1 MDLSKLTIGSKM
13 ILGLGGLLLIDSF
26 LHWQEVSFGPV
37 SAGVSMWHGWGIL
50 VGLLLLAILAW
61 KAAQIAGITIALG
74 PLSPSMVT
82 AALSALL
89 VLFALIKV
97 LTNDY
102 VATWA
107 WIGLVL
113 SAGIAAGAWLSM
125 KTAGESLSDLKTS
138 VAAAASNATAAAKT
152 AATSPRESSSAPAAP
167 PPARSAAT
175 TAETTETGSSSDEAS
190 S

>member
-1 MDLSKLTIGSKM
+1 MDLSKLTIGSKV
-13 ILGLGGLLLIDSF
+13 ILGLGVLLLIDSF

-50 VGLLLLAILAW
+50 IGLLLLAILAW
-61 KAAQIAGITIALG
+61 EAAQIAGIKIALG
-74 PLSPSMVT
+74 PLSPSMIT

-97 LTNDY
+97 LTNSY
-102 VATWA
+102 VAMWA

-125 KTAGESLSDLKTS
+125 KAAGESLSDLKTS
-138 VAAAASNATAAAKT
+138 VATAASNATAAAKT
-152 AATSPRESSSAPAAP
+152 ATSPPESSSAPAAP
-167 PPARSAAT
+167 SPAPSAAT
-175 TAETTETGSSSDEAS
+175 TAETTETGSSSREL
-190 S
+190 